1 MGKANSW
8 HHTRGQ
14 PCPTRKNDSMPWTTN
29 STCPNFQIL
38 DTLLQAKPCYGT
50 HVGSFCCDE
59 VPGQITKQHPW
70 CHIFLN
76 NIPDDRRWT
85 ILPTMKTCFWP
96 SLLLYSVTMIAG
108 KAAWANGCRMQMLE
122 YRPSNDSPW
131 KHIPVTTVH
140 FLCDRTL
147 EMRIP
152 THPKTQ
158 TTHVLQH
165 LTEVCTSI
173 K

>member
-1 MGKANSW
+1 MI
-8 HHTRGQ
+8 Q
-14 PCPTRKNDSMPWTTN
+14 C
-29 STCPNFQIL
+29 
-38 DTLLQAKPCYGT
+38 
-50 HVGSFCCDE
+50 
-59 VPGQITKQHPW
+59 PGQQTQHAPTFKFW
-70 CHIFLN
+70 THCCRLSHAMAHMWGRSAVMRFQDRLLN
-76 NIPDDRRWT
+76 NIPDVIDFWT
-85 ILPTMKTCFWP
+85 T
-96 SLLLYSVTMIAG
+96 SLIAG
-108 KAAWANGCRMQMLE
+108 EQFYQPWENMLLALTPPLHDDRWRLLKAAWANGCRMQMLE

>member
-70 CHIFLN
+70 CHRFLN
-76 NIPDDRRWT
+76 NIPDRRWT

-96 SLLLYSVTMIAG
+96 SLLLYTMIAG
-108 KAAWANGCRMQMLE
+108 GFWKLLEQMDAGCRCLSTDLVMTAPGSTFPWPL
-122 YRPSNDSPW
+122 YTSYVTGPW
-131 KHIPVTTVH
+131 KCAFP
-140 FLCDRTL
+140 
-147 EMRIP
+147 P
-152 THPKTQ
+152 TPK
-158 TTHVLQH
+158 HKQH
-165 LTEVCTSI
+165 MCCNT
-173 K
+173 